1 MHLKQP
7 TADVV
12 NTNKSHRLQNQI
24 SQKRGLV
31 HSKNVISVP
40 ISSNFRIQRLCFQS
54 TRDGQVADLLVEV
67 EAIKIYDLDKD
78 ALEATVGPL
87 LILLNG

>member
-7 TADVV
+7 TADV
-12 NTNKSHRLQNQI
+12 NTNK

-40 ISSNFRIQRLCFQS
+40 ISGFNRAMFSGCF
-54 TRDGQVADLLVEV
+54 TDGQVADLLVEV

-78 ALEATVGPL
+78 ALEAIVGPL
-87 LILLNG
+87 LGPR